1 MMIKHEK
8 LNELLHSFDLLLTLH
23 ISLCA
28 HPVFKHIYVFLLNH
42 WRFFLNIN

>member
-8 LNELLHSFDLLLTLH
+8 LDELLHSFDLLTLH

-28 HPVFKHIYVFLLNH
+28 HPVFKHIYVF
-42 WRFFLNIN
+42 FLITGDSS